1 MKMLIKNVN
10 IIKSNGIIKGSVII
24 EDGKIKDFIIG
35 NSEEKEFEN
44 VIDGNG
50 KYLSPG
56 FIDIHNHGNFGRDAM
71 EGTYEAL
78 DTMASFHIR
87 NGVTGFLATTMTDT
101 KEATIKAIKNTVSY
115 INQDSDKIENK
126 SKVLGI
132 HMEGPYFSVEKKG
145 AQPGE
150 CIKEPE
156 LQEIEEYMEASDG
169 KLKLLALA
177 PEIKGAIDA
186 VKYLKDKGITV
197 SIGHSNGTYMDAIR
211 AIEAGASEATHLY
224 NGMRCFNQR
233 EPGIIG
239 AVLTDPRVR
248 CELIC
253 DGIHVHPAAMRM
265 AYMLKGE
272 DGIILISD
280 AMMATGLKDGW
291 YTLGIQN
298 VLVENGVARLKDGT
312 LAGSTLTLNKAVYNM
327 VNKVGVPLYQAV
339 KMASLNPAKAIKE
352 DQRKGSIERGKDAD
366 LIIFDDN
373 INIEKAFISGKL
385 VYEKIR

>member
-1 MKMLIKNVN
+1 MKTLIKNVN
-10 IIKSNGIIKGSVII
+10 VIGINGIFKGSVVL
-24 EDGKIKDFIIG
+24 EDGKIKEIL
-35 NSEEKEFEN
+35 SESDEKYGVEN
-44 VIDGNG
+44 VIDGEG

-56 FIDIHNHGNFGRDAM
+56 FIDIHNHGNFGKDAM

-78 DTMASFHIR
+78 NTMASFHIK

-101 KEATIKAIKNTVSY
+101 KEATLKAIKNTVNY
-115 INQDSDKIENK
+115 IDSDKIKVENK

-132 HMEGPYFSVEKKG
+132 HMEGPYFSMEKKG

-156 LQEIEEYMEASDG
+156 IPEIEEYIKASDG

-177 PEIKGAIDA
+177 PEVKGAEEA
-186 VKYLKDKGITV
+186 VRYISSRGITV
-197 SIGHSNGTYMDAIR
+197 SLGHSNGTYIDAMKG
-211 AIEAGASEATHLY
+211 IEAGASEATHLY
-224 NGMRCFNQR
+224 NGMRSFSHR

-253 DGIHVHPAAMRM
+253 DGIHVHPAAMKM
-265 AYMLKGE
+265 AYKLKGE

-280 AMMATGLKDGW
+280 AMMATGLEDGW

-298 VLVENGVARLKDGT
+298 VKVENGVARLKDGT
-312 LAGSTLTLNKAVYNM
+312 LAGSTLTLNRAVYNM
-327 VNKVGVPLYQAV
+327 VKKVQIPLYQAV
-339 KMASLNPAKAIKE
+339 KMASLNPAKAIRE
-352 DQRKGSIERGKDAD
+352 DSRKGSIEIGKDAD
-366 LIIFDDN
+366 LLIFDDN
-373 INIEKAFISGKL
+373 INIQKAFISGKL

>member
-1 MKMLIKNVN
+1 MKTLIKNVK
-10 IIKSNGIIKGSVII
+10 IIKSNGIIKGSVVLD
-24 EDGKIKDFIIG
+24 DGKIKEILAE
-35 NSEEKEFEN
+35 SVEESEFEN

-50 KYLSPG
+50 KYLSAG
-56 FIDIHNHGNFGRDAM
+56 FIDIHNHGNFGKDAM

-78 DTMASFHIR
+78 DTMASFHIK

-101 KEATIKAIKNTVSY
+101 KTATLKAIKNTVSY
-115 INQDSDKIENK
+115 INEDSGKIENK

-132 HMEGPYFSVEKKG
+132 HMEGPYFSLEKKG
-145 AQPGE
+145 AQPGKG
-150 CIKEPE
+150 IKAPE
-156 LQEIEEYMEASDG
+156 LQEIEEYIKASEG
-169 KLKLLALA
+169 KLKLLAIA
-177 PEIKGAIDA
+177 PEVKGAAEA
-186 VKYLKDKGITV
+186 VRYLKGKGVTV
-197 SIGHSNGTYMDAIR
+197 SLGHSNGTYIDAIR
-211 AIEAGASEATHLY
+211 AIEAGATEATHLY
-224 NGMRCFNQR
+224 NGMRSFSQR

-253 DGIHVHPAAMRM
+253 DGIHVHPAAMKM

-280 AMMATGLKDGW
+280 AMMATGLEDGW
-291 YTLGIQN
+291 YTLGIQD

-327 VNKVGVPLYQAV
+327 VNKVQVPLYQAV

-352 DQRKGSIERGKDAD
+352 DDKKGSIERGKDAD